1 MIEHT
6 VTFRLKSAPG
16 STDEKTFLAA
26 AADLAVIPGVKDFA
40 IRRQT
45 SPKNDHTFGISM
57 KFDNQ
62 EEYDFYSN
70 HQAHQA
76 FIKEFWLTT
85 VEDFQEADFES
96 LNTVAH

>member
-1 MIEHT
+1 VIEHT

-16 STDEKTFLAA
+16 SAAEQTFLAA
-26 AADLAVIPGVKDFA
+26 AAALAEIPGVKDFT

-62 EEYDFYSN
+62 EEFDFYSN
-70 HQAHQA
+70 HQAHQD
-76 FIKEFWLTT
+76 FIQEHWLTT
-85 VEDFQEADFES
+85 VEDFQEADFEP
-96 LNTVAH
+96 LDAAAH